1 MQPGEEI
8 ESLVDELEQIVNEAK
23 SPIMD
28 NGQKKIVDAQDV
40 YEILDEI
47 RRIFPQEFSDARRI
61 LKEEQEMLDR
71 AQQQAN
77 SIIAD
82 AQQQAMILAGDQ
94 EVVRLA
100 QQQADGIR
108 DQAAQYERD
117 TRYNAEEYADTVLA
131 HLEENLKSLTSS
143 VSRVR
148 QTLDENSG
156 PRNTTNNTCPG
167 SRRHGAFALCHRRPP
182 LRGGGHPASGGAP

>member
-23 SPIMD
+23 SPLMD

-47 RRIFPQEFSDARRI
+47 RRVFPQEFQDARRI
-61 LKEEQEMLDR
+61 IKEEQETLDR
-71 AQQQAN
+71 AQQQAS

-94 EVVRLA
+94 EIVRLA
-100 QQQADGIR
+100 R
-108 DQAAQYERD
+108 P
-117 TRYNAEEYADTVLA
+117 
-131 HLEENLKSLTSS
+131 
-143 VSRVR
+143 VR
-148 QTLDENSG
+148 ARHPLQRRG
-156 PRNTTNNTCPG
+156 V
-167 SRRHGAFALCHRRPP
+167 RRHGARPP
-182 LRGGGHPASGGAP
+182 RGEPQEPHELGLARAPDPRRELRPAQHHQQRALVA

>member
-8 ESLVDELEQIVNEAK
+8 ESLVDELEQIVSEAK
-23 SPIMD
+23 SPLPAG
-28 NGQKKIVDAQDV
+28 GQKKIVDAQDV

-47 RRIFPQEFSDARRI
+47 RRVFPQEFTDARRI
-61 LKEEQEMLDR
+61 VKEEQETLDR
-71 AQQQAN
+71 AQQQA
-77 SIIAD
+77 SAIIAD

-100 QQQADGIR
+100 QQQADAIR
-108 DQAAQYERD
+108 DQASQYERD

-131 HLEENLKSLTSS
+131 HLEENLKSLTGS
-143 VSRVR
+143 VTRVR

-156 PRNTTNNTCPG
+156 PRNTTNNVPW
-167 SRRHGAFALCHRRPP
+167 
-182 LRGGGHPASGGAP
+182 

>member
-8 ESLVDELEQIVNEAK
+8 ESLVDELEQMVSEAR
-23 SPIMD
+23 SPLTGG
-28 NGQKKIVDAQDV
+28 GQKKIVDAQDV

-47 RRIFPQEFSDARRI
+47 RRVFPQEFSDARRI
-61 LKEEQEMLDR
+61 IKEENETIAR
-71 AQQQAN
+71 AQQQAD

-94 EVVRLA
+94 EIVRLA
-100 QQQADGIR
+100 QQQADAIR

-131 HLEENLKSLTSS
+131 HLEDNLKSLTAT

-156 PRNTTNNTCPG
+156 ARNTSNNVPW
-167 SRRHGAFALCHRRPP
+167 
-182 LRGGGHPASGGAP
+182 

>member
-1 MQPGEEI
+1 MQPGDEI
-8 ESLVDELEQIVNEAK
+8 ESLVSELEQLVSEAK
-23 SPIMD
+23 SPLMD
-28 NGQKKIVDAQDV
+28 SGQKKIIDAQDF
-40 YEILDEI
+40 YELLDEI
-47 RRIFPQEFSDARRI
+47 RRVFPEEFTTARRI
-61 LKEEQEMLDR
+61 IKEENETLDR
-71 AQQQAN
+71 ARTQAE

-108 DQAAQYERD
+108 DQADQYERD

-131 HLEENLKSLTSS
+131 HLEENLKSLTNS

-156 PRNTTNNTCPG
+156 PRNTTNNVNW
-167 SRRHGAFALCHRRPP
+167 
-182 LRGGGHPASGGAP
+182 

>member
-8 ESLVDELEQIVNEAK
+8 ESLVDELEQMVSEAK
-23 SPIMD
+23 SPLTGG
-28 NGQKKIVDAQDV
+28 GQKKILDAEDIF
-40 YEILDEI
+40 EILDEI
-47 RRIFPQEFSDARRI
+47 RRIFPQEFADARRI
-61 LKEEQEMLDR
+61 IKEEQETLDR

-94 EVVRLA
+94 EIVRLA
-100 QQQADGIR
+100 QQQAESIR

-117 TRYNAEEYADTVLA
+117 TRYNAEEYADTVLS
-131 HLEENLKSLTSS
+131 HLEENLKSLTST
-143 VSRVR
+143 VTRVR

-156 PRNTTNNTCPG
+156 SRNTTNNVPW
-167 SRRHGAFALCHRRPP
+167 
-182 LRGGGHPASGGAP
+182 

>member
-8 ESLVDELEQIVNEAK
+8 ESLVSELEQLVSEAK
-23 SPIMD
+23 SPLMD
-28 NGQKKIVDAQDV
+28 SGQKKIIDAQDF
-40 YEILDEI
+40 YELLDEI
-47 RRIFPQEFSDARRI
+47 RRVFPEEFTTARRI
-61 LKEEQEMLDR
+61 IKEENETLDR
-71 AQQQAN
+71 ARTQAE

-108 DQAAQYERD
+108 DQADQYERD

-131 HLEENLKSLTSS
+131 HLEENLKSLTNS

-156 PRNTTNNTCPG
+156 PRNTTNSVNW
-167 SRRHGAFALCHRRPP
+167 
-182 LRGGGHPASGGAP
+182 

>member
-8 ESLVDELEQIVNEAK
+8 ESLIDELEQMVAEAK
-23 SPIMD
+23 SPLMGGD
-28 NGQKKIVDAQDV
+28 QKKIVDAQDV

-47 RRIFPQEFSDARRI
+47 RRIFPQEFLDARRI
-61 LKEEQEMLDR
+61 VKEEQETLDR
-71 AQQQAN
+71 AQQQAD

-82 AQQQAMILAGDQ
+82 AQQQAIILAGDQ

-100 QQQADGIR
+100 QHQADDIR

-131 HLEENLKSLTSS
+131 HLEENLKSLTNS
-143 VSRVR
+143 VTRVR

-156 PRNTTNNTCPG
+156 VRNNMG
-167 SRRHGAFALCHRRPP
+167 W
-182 LRGGGHPASGGAP
+182 

>member
-1 MQPGEEI
+1 
-8 ESLVDELEQIVNEAK
+8 
-23 SPIMD
+23 MD
-28 NGQKKIVDAQDV
+28 SGQKKIIDAQDF
-40 YEILDEI
+40 YELLDEI
-47 RRIFPQEFSDARRI
+47 RRVFPEEFTTARRI
-61 LKEEQEMLDR
+61 IKEENETLDR
-71 AQQQAN
+71 ARTQAE

-108 DQAAQYERD
+108 DQADQYERD

-131 HLEENLKSLTSS
+131 HLEENLKSLTNS

-156 PRNTTNNTCPG
+156 PRNTTNNVNW
-167 SRRHGAFALCHRRPP
+167 
-182 LRGGGHPASGGAP
+182 